1 MKLSIFEDE
10 FDVPCELEDDLCVNT
25 NHIESPTTKSS
36 KLCLDK
42 GFVTDRESLFLDCQ
56 PQTKAS

>member
-42 GFVTDRESLFLDCQ
+42 GFVTDRESLFLD
-56 PQTKAS
+56 